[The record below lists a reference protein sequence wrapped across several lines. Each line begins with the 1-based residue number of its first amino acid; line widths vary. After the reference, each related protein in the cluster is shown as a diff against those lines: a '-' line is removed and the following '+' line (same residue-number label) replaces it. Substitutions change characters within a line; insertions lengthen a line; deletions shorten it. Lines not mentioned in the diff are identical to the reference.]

1 MHAGQTVLLDH
12 SFLGDGKPRKEWSR
26 FHWHH
31 IVLWQ
36 FLSGSFAFIKLP
48 QCLKKKITIVQVTAK
63 KAFVTDILVLS
74 HVVPHFCLKGGFWP
88 FSWFLSLN
96 FLCGFWCVIRNT
108 SLIHLGLLRDLSLPY
123 RPKSIWWATS
133 LHKCYKKGFSPPSPR
148 KGFFLQGAS
157 DLQLLCCFYPLVF
170 AMGASFLSFVISIVF
185 FIGRVFLIT
194 KFFLHLSTSHS

>member
-12 SFLGDGKPRKEWSR
+12 SFLGNSKFRKEWIR

-48 QCLKKKITIVQVTAK
+48 QCLKKLPTVQVTAK

-74 HVVPHFCLKGGFWP
+74 HIVPHFCLKGGFWP

-108 SLIHLGLLRDLSLPY
+108 NLIHLGLLRHLSLPY
-123 RPKSIWWATS
+123 RPMSIWWATS
-133 LHKCYKKGFSPPSPR
+133 LRKCHKKGFSPPTPR
-148 KGFFLQGAS
+148 KRFLPSGSFRSSVTVLLSPPSICYESFF
-157 DLQLLCCFYPLVF
+157 
-170 AMGASFLSFVISIVF
+170 SFICY
-185 FIGRVFLIT
+185 
-194 KFFLHLSTSHS
+194 